1 MHNDAP
7 IVSSI
12 VNLARQLGMGVIAE
26 GVETPQQAKHL
37 KALDCPHA
45 QGYLFSRPL
54 TATEARAYWPAYP
67 PPARRLPPTHAAPPA
82 RRSAG
87 ADAPP
92 HHVAGSARAPRPPR
106 IFTSLLVGQQ
116 TDALFRRLTRTQRLS
131 AN

>member
-67 PPARRLPPTHAAPPA
+67 PPARTPQLTPHPQRAEVQAPMP
-82 RRSAG
+82 RR
-87 ADAPP
+87 
-92 HHVAGSARAPRPPR
+92 
-106 IFTSLLVGQQ
+106 IM
-116 TDALFRRLTRTQRLS
+116 
-131 AN
+131 